1 MKDIGNVR
9 LQDVADIT
17 VVNNSADS
25 YAKLNGNDAIIIG
38 VSKASTAGTSTVSK
52 NCAKSMKELEEKYD
66 GLHFTKLMDQGD
78 YIKMIVD
85 SVISNLLWGALLAI
99 VVLFLFLQDIRPT
112 VVVAFSIPL
121 SVLFAIVLMYFTN
134 ITLNMISLSVWHW
147 VLVCWL
153 ITRSSS
159 LKISIDYEEKEFQR
173 HVQQ

>member
-1 MKDIGNVR
+1 
-9 LQDVADIT
+9 
-17 VVNNSADS
+17 
-25 YAKLNGNDAIIIG
+25 
-38 VSKASTAGTSTVSK
+38 
-52 NCAKSMKELEEKYD
+52 
-66 GLHFTKLMDQGD
+66 MDQGD

-121 SVLFAIVLMYFTN
+121 SVLFAIVLMYFRH
-134 ITLNMISLSVWHW
+134 ITLNMISLSHL

-159 LKISIDYEEKEFQR
+159 LKIFIDYEEKEFQL